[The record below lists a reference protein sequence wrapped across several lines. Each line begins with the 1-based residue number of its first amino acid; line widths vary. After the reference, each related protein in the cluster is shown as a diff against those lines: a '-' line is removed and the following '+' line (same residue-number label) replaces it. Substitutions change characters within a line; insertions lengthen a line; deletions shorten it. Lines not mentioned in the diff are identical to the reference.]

1 MSQAY
6 DRCQALLARLQAAH
20 PEAKLTFGYI
30 GNVYSNGDDD
40 RSWMFWAGAYRTTG
54 FYYGNAASFGRA
66 IGTEDLDKLAD
77 DAEANLEAWVLDL
90 PNQVQRGVYVK
101 YEAIFNEEGNYKH
114 KQRV

>member
-1 MSQAY
+1 MNAY
-6 DRCQALLARLQAAH
+6 ERCQALLTRLQAAY

-54 FYYGNAASFGRA
+54 FYYGNSASFGRA
-66 IGTEDLDKLAD
+66 DSAALDKLAD
-77 DAEANLEAWVLDL
+77 KAERELEAWVLDL
-90 PNQVQRGVYVK
+90 PNQLQRGVYVK
-101 YEAIFNEEGNYKH
+101 YEAIFNEEGNYKY